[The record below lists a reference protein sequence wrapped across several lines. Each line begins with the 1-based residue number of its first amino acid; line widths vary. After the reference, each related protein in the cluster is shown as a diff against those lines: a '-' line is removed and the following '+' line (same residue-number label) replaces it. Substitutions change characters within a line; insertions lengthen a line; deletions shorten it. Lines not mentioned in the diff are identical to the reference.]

1 MVINTVV
8 FNSFLEVLVSN
19 TRLNSKDWLRI
30 QLTVDVIQKKIFYF
44 SKNNDII
51 KVRFLQNKLFKS
63 RRARLLSIYKIINL
77 RKQFNFTGIDSLV
90 KLKCSHSFEL
100 GLKMVDSL
108 YSGSLRSIYFFK
120 FPQRK
125 NYMLFSSTLADRAK
139 QELFKIVMVPEW
151 EARFNEGSFGFITG
165 KSCYDA
171 LYLIKRH
178 IAKVYTYTFTF
189 DVSKFFRLVNSHIVL
204 AKINFIGFCKQQL
217 RFWLKS
223 FFVLKSELYNSFF
236 FFTIG
241 SIFIIIIN
249 IVFTGI
255 DLSLNMFLDRLGFFF
270 VNLQFIRYF
279 NSFIIIDTNLKV
291 ILACKNIIFEFFRRV
306 GFFLFAVDF
315 FNRFNATFSLETISY
330 IHSFNFKLLY
340 FLGFIM
346 RQLRLVGSFRFTK
359 FSIANSY
366 KSFLY
371 PSKKSIL
378 QHQHYLH
385 YLILIKGKRFGQR
398 ILIEKL
404 NLIIKAWVS
413 FFGNFNSNLTGHIV
427 KQDYLLYLK
436 LSQWVKRQR
445 GSIKKGLYY
454 WQAFGSNNWVFMRV
468 DVLK

>member
-1 MVINTVV
+1 
-8 FNSFLEVLVSN
+8 
-19 TRLNSKDWLRI
+19 
-30 QLTVDVIQKKIFYF
+30 
-44 SKNNDII
+44 
-51 KVRFLQNKLFKS
+51 
-63 RRARLLSIYKIINL
+63 
-77 RKQFNFTGIDSLV
+77 
-90 KLKCSHSFEL
+90 
-100 GLKMVDSL
+100 
-108 YSGSLRSIYFFK
+108 
-120 FPQRK
+120 
-125 NYMLFSSTLADRAK
+125 
-139 QELFKIVMVPEW
+139 
-151 EARFNEGSFGFITG
+151 
-165 KSCYDA
+165 
-171 LYLIKRH
+171 
-178 IAKVYTYTFTF
+178 
-189 DVSKFFRLVNSHIVL
+189 
-204 AKINFIGFCKQQL
+204 
-217 RFWLKS
+217 
-223 FFVLKSELYNSFF
+223 
-236 FFTIG
+236 
-241 SIFIIIIN
+241 
-249 IVFTGI
+249 
-255 DLSLNMFLDRLGFFF
+255 MFLDRLGFFF

-306 GFFLFAVDF
+306 GFFLFPVDF

-468 DVLK
+468 GVLK